1 MNGRVAKM
9 IRSKAFIK
17 AKYQGRTL
25 RETMYNIKG
34 EVVSPDEIRQIK
46 KEYKNGNITTNR

>member
-9 IRSKAFIK
+9 IRHK
-17 AKYQGRTL
+17 AKLEARVQGRTL

>member
-9 IRSKAFIK
+9 IRRKAFVK

-34 EVVSPDEIRQIK
+34 EVISPDEIRQIK
-46 KEYKNGNITTNR
+46 KQYKHDNIASNR

>member
-9 IRSKAFIK
+9 IRSKAFTK
-17 AKYQGRTL
+17 AKYQGRAL
-25 RETMYNIKG
+25 RETMWNIKG